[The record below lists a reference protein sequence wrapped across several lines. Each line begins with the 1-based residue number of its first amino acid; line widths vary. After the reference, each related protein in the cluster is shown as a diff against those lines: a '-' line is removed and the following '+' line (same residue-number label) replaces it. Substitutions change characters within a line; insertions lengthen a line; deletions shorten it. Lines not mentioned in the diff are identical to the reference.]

1 MTDEE
6 RLAELE
12 AKASPLLERKEEL
25 RSRLERLRVERDQLN
40 DSVKSLRAEAAE
52 ERDKRNQLND
62 DVAEVKK
69 TIEQLRRTLDEKR
82 GRLDQLDDER
92 EGRPRLP
99 PRWRLEQE
107 LQRIEWELSTTPTLE
122 MRDREDQ
129 LADRTRELKQALEE
143 HDRLDA
149 ELDRRLMSL
158 ADSKAVEVEI
168 RAHREKIQEL
178 HEQSQVHHEKMLQF
192 HRMADE
198 EKGRAD
204 GTHVRFVEALNGL
217 KEVDTE
223 LDVVMAEVRALRKGV
238 RESDRLVA
246 QERERSAEEMLKD
259 IAAEAKRKLEA
270 GEKLTLEEMKLIYRE
285 GP

>member
-1 MTDEE
+1 MSDEE

-12 AKASPLLERKEEL
+12 ANASQLLERKEEF
-25 RSRLERLRVERDQLN
+25 RSRLERLRAERDQLN
-40 DSVKSLRAEAAE
+40 DSVKSLRAEASKE
-52 ERDKRNQLND
+52 KDKRNQLND
-62 DVAEVKK
+62 SVAEVKK
-69 TIEQLRRTLDEKR
+69 LIEQLRRTMDEKR

-92 EGRPRLP
+92 EGRSRLP

-129 LADRTRELKQALEE
+129 LADRTSELNQALEE
-143 HDRLDA
+143 HDRLDS

-168 RAHREKIQEL
+168 RGRRDKIQEL
-178 HEQSQVHHEKMLQF
+178 HEQSQVHHERMLQLY
-192 HRMADE
+192 RMADE

-204 GTHVRFVEALNGL
+204 GAHARFVEALNGL
-217 KEVDTE
+217 KGVDAE

-246 QERERSAEEMLKD
+246 QERERSAERIKKD
-259 IAAEAKRKLEA
+259 LAAEARRKLEA
-270 GEKLTLEEMKLIYRE
+270 GEKLTLEEMKLIYAE
-285 GP
+285 GL

>member
-1 MTDEE
+1 LTDEE

-129 LADRTRELKQALEE
+129 LADRTSELKQTLEE

-178 HEQSQVHHEKMLQF
+178 HEQSQVHHERMLQL

-204 GTHVRFVEALNGL
+204 GVHSRFVEALNGL

-246 QERERSAEEMLKD
+246 QERKRSAERVKKD
-259 IAAEAKRKLEA
+259 IATEARRKLEA
-270 GEKLTLEEMKLIYRE
+270 GEKLTLEEMKLIYGE

>member
-129 LADRTRELKQALEE
+129 LADRTSELKQTLEE

-178 HEQSQVHHEKMLQF
+178 HEQSQVHHEKMLQL

-204 GTHVRFVEALNGL
+204 GAHARFVEALNGL
-217 KEVDTE
+217 REVDAE

-246 QERERSAEEMLKD
+246 QERKRSAEEMLKD

-270 GEKLTLEEMKLIYRE
+270 GEKLTLEEMKLIYGE